1 MTTLALFDVIT
12 VHCFACPH
20 KVSDP
25 TPQGAHDLM
34 EQHYASKHA
43 ELIARIV
50 AAVQPWQ

>member
-1 MTTLALFDVIT
+1 MANLTLFDVIT

-34 EQHYASKHA
+34 EAHYAAEHA
-43 ELIARIV
+43 RLIARLITGW
-50 AAVQPWQ
+50 A